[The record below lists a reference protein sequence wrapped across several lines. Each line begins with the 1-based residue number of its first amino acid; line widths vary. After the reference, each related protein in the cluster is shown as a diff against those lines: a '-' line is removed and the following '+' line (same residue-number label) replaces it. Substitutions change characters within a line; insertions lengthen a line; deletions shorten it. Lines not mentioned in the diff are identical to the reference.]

1 MLLVQRAVTE
11 TLISTLG
18 FTVKFQQAKFLK
30 CCVRPF
36 LPNYPGTESSTFF
49 VFFEFI
55 VLTILTKD
63 TKSIPEGEINSLDP
77 EQYLVVSME

>member
-1 MLLVQRAVTE
+1 MSDLFCP
-11 TLISTLG
+11 ITLG
-18 FTVKFQQAKFLK
+18 QKAVL
-30 CCVRPF
+30 
-36 LPNYPGTESSTFF
+36 FF